1 MAHNPYSALKPVESS
16 MFSRAGYDD
25 TTWQLL
31 LEFKSTHEIRAYSNV
46 SPEVADEVLS
56 SESLGRYFNANIKG
70 NGSWS
75 FETLG
80 ADPATMLPK
89 APKAVPDGGI
99 TDEDIQAVD
108 SSWTGTTILSTDH
121 IAPIYGGIDR
131 SQTTIPAPQIP
142 GDQNFRCGTGEMGV
156 LYWSKQSGDPEVLP
170 DMHEAS
176 AAEMVVEVYSTS
188 QSEPGFFAQE
198 FEAQAELATQPRGEV
213 LGAWQTPK
221 TAVEAVALLNERETE
236 IDAIIAQSVEANTNA
251 LKVKVVDAGTHAV
264 AGDVL
269 TRLVQRKDSAF
280 KLLDPFRAILHTAYK
295 FAGSRAAAAID
306 PLDTA
311 ITHVKRQ
318 MGAWEQEEERKR
330 LARIQEERRRAEE
343 AARELQR
350 QQQEALTLAEVTDAL
365 EQGDEDRAQNL
376 FENPIDVPLP
386 YVAPQ
391 FVEPTYLPPAGQSV
405 RANWKIREETIDMVA
420 FLRAVKDGKLTIEVA
435 AKYVLPNLPAL
446 NKQAKS
452 LENAFSVP
460 GFEAFNDPVRSVRRG
475 K

>member
-1 MAHNPYSALKPVESS
+1 MAYNPYEVLKPVQSS
-16 MFSRAGYDD
+16 MFSRVGYSD
-25 TTWQLL
+25 TMWTLL
-31 LEFKSTHEIRAYSNV
+31 FEFKTTGEIREYRNV
-46 SPEVADEVLS
+46 APEVADEALRAQS
-56 SESLGRYFNANIKG
+56 IGKWWNANVKG
-70 NGSWS
+70 NPGWEY
-75 FETLG
+75 ETLG

-89 APKAVPDGGI
+89 APKPTQTVEMNVL
-99 TDEDIQAVD
+99 DEDIRLCEPG
-108 SSWTGTTILSTDH
+108 WNGTTILSTDH
-121 IAPIYGGIDR
+121 IAQTYGGIDR
-131 SQTTIPAPQIP
+131 GQTTIPVPQIHVSEVANYP
-142 GDQNFRCGTGEMGV
+142 QDDTHAFQTREMAV
-156 LYWSKQSGDPEVLP
+156 
-170 DMHEAS
+170 
-176 AAEMVVEVYSTS
+176 
-188 QSEPGFFAQE
+188 
-198 FEAQAELATQPRGEV
+198 QPQGEV
-213 LGAWQTPK
+213 LGAWQTP
-221 TAVEAVALLNERETE
+221 TTPVEAVALLNEHASE
-236 IDAIIAQSVEANTNA
+236 IDAIIAQSAEANANA
-251 LKVKVVDAGTHAV
+251 LKVKVVDASTHAV

-295 FAGSRAAAAID
+295 FAGIRAAAAID

-311 ITHVKRQ
+311 ITYVKRQ
-318 MGAWEQEEERKR
+318 MGTWEQEEERKR

-350 QQQEALTLAEVTDAL
+350 QQQEAITLAEVTDAL
-365 EQGDEDRAQNL
+365 EQGDTAKAEDLVA
-376 FENPIDVPLP
+376 NPIQVPLP

-391 FVEPTYLPPAGQSV
+391 FIEPTYLPPAGQST

-420 FLRAVKDGKLTIEVA
+420 FLRAVKDGKLTIDVA